1 MRKNLV
7 VVVAVVVTAVVLATG
22 CGQKATAR
30 KTPEATPIE
39 TTCDR
44 ADNPEDKSD
53 TLVGSGQTVG
63 SDHAEYLSEY
73 AGEFKDPDDYEDIHH
88 EYAGEFDPDA
98 YDATKPTLKAETL
111 KLTPEV
117 EDHGNTKVLPKPRK
131 ASKTS
136 EEIKP
141 HEVPETDSTPRGV
154 KPGASLQYYE
164 HYENPLPPAAASV
177 DFESVLK
184 GMGATE
190 IDTITRS
197 KAMGNTSLVA
207 RFGNGIVADFYF
219 DTPVSGQGIALTSF
233 SVYAAD
239 DAFSLTGESDYGM
252 SSWSMSYDIDNAG
265 ARDLYYVVSPSDR
278 YFSDTDHG
286 KEKLLLPMEISDLLD
301 KDVAPYL
308 QVKDVSL
315 ESEPKI

>member
-7 VVVAVVVTAVVLATG
+7 AAVVAAVVTAVVLATG

-44 ADNPEDKSD
+44 ADAPEDKSD
-53 TLVGSGQTVG
+53 SLVGSGQTVG
-63 SDHAEYLSEY
+63 SDHAEYHSEY
-73 AGEFKDPDDYEDIHH
+73 AGEFDLAAYE
-88 EYAGEFDPDA
+88 
-98 YDATKPTLKAETL
+98 ATKPTPKAETL

-131 ASKTS
+131 ASEMS
-136 EEIKP
+136 EDTKP
-141 HEVPETDSTPRGV
+141 HEIPETSNTPKEAKPVAGV
-154 KPGASLQYYE
+154 PMHKD
-164 HYENPLPPAAASV
+164 PLPPAAASV

-197 KAMGNTSLVA
+197 KAMGNTSLVV

-252 SSWSMSYDIDNAG
+252 SSWSMSYDIDNTG

-286 KEKLLLPMEISDLLD
+286 KENLLLPMEITDLLD

>member
-7 VVVAVVVTAVVLATG
+7 VIAAIVTTVVLATG

-44 ADNPEDKSD
+44 ADAPTNKGYA
-53 TLVGSGQTVG
+53 LVGTGQTVG

-73 AGEFKDPDDYEDIHH
+73 AGEFDL
-88 EYAGEFDPDA
+88 DA
-98 YDATKPTLKAETL
+98 YEATKPTPKAETL
-111 KLTPEV
+111 KLT
-117 EDHGNTKVLPKPRK
+117 HK
-131 ASKTS
+131 S
-136 EEIKP
+136 EEPEATKP
-141 HEVPETDSTPRGV
+141 HEIPETSNTPKEVEPVAGV
-154 KPGASLQYYE
+154 PQ
-164 HYENPLPPAAASV
+164 YENPLPPASASV

-190 IDTITRS
+190 IDIITRS

-252 SSWSMSYDIDNAG
+252 SSWSMSYDIDNTG

-286 KEKLLLPMEISDLLD
+286 KEKLLLPMEIPDLLE
-301 KDVAPYL
+301 KNVAPYL

>member
-7 VVVAVVVTAVVLATG
+7 VIAAIVTAVVLATG

-44 ADNPEDKSD
+44 ADAPTNKGYA
-53 TLVGSGQTVG
+53 LVGTGQTVG

-73 AGEFKDPDDYEDIHH
+73 AGEFDL
-88 EYAGEFDPDA
+88 DA
-98 YDATKPTLKAETL
+98 YEATKPTPKAETL
-111 KLTPEV
+111 KLT
-117 EDHGNTKVLPKPRK
+117 HK
-131 ASKTS
+131 S
-136 EEIKP
+136 EEPEATKP
-141 HEVPETDSTPRGV
+141 HEIPETSNTPKEEEPVAGV
-154 KPGASLQYYE
+154 PQ
-164 HYENPLPPAAASV
+164 YENPLPPASASV

-190 IDTITRS
+190 IDIITRS

-265 ARDLYYVVSPSDR
+265 ARDLYYVLSPSDR

-286 KEKLLLPMEISDLLD
+286 KENLLLPMEITDLLS

>member
-7 VVVAVVVTAVVLATG
+7 VAAVVTAVVLATG

-39 TTCDR
+39 TTCNR
-44 ADNPEDKSD
+44 ADDPANKGYA
-53 TLVGSGQTVG
+53 LVGSGQTTVG
-63 SDHAEYLSEY
+63 SDHVEYLSDY
-73 AGEFKDPDDYEDIHH
+73 AGEFKDPDDCEDIHH
-88 EYAGEFDPDA
+88 EYAGEFDLDA
-98 YDATKPTLKAETL
+98 YEATKPILKAETL

-117 EDHGNTKVLPKPRK
+117 EDRGNTKVLPKPRK
-131 ASKTS
+131 ASEMS
-136 EEIKP
+136 E
-141 HEVPETDSTPRGV
+141 
-154 KPGASLQYYE
+154 
-164 HYENPLPPAAASV
+164 
-177 DFESVLK
+177 ESVLK

-197 KAMGNTSLVA
+197 KAMGNTSLVV

-265 ARDLYYVVSPSDR
+265 ARDLYYVLSPSDR

-286 KEKLLLPMEISDLLD
+286 KENLLLPMEITDLLS
-301 KDVAPYL
+301 KDVTPYL

>member
-7 VVVAVVVTAVVLATG
+7 VIAAIVTAVVLATG

-44 ADNPEDKSD
+44 ADAPTNEGYA
-53 TLVGSGQTVG
+53 LVGTGQTVG

-73 AGEFKDPDDYEDIHH
+73 AGEFDL
-88 EYAGEFDPDA
+88 DA
-98 YDATKPTLKAETL
+98 YEATKPTPKAETL
-111 KLTPEV
+111 KLT
-117 EDHGNTKVLPKPRK
+117 HK
-131 ASKTS
+131 S
-136 EEIKP
+136 EEPEATKP
-141 HEVPETDSTPRGV
+141 HEIPETSNTPKEVEPVAGV
-154 KPGASLQYYE
+154 PQ
-164 HYENPLPPAAASV
+164 YENPLPPASASV

-190 IDTITRS
+190 IDIITRS

-252 SSWSMSYDIDNAG
+252 SSWSMSYDIDNTG

-286 KEKLLLPMEISDLLD
+286 KEKLLLPMEIPDLLE
-301 KDVAPYL
+301 KNVAPYL

>member
-7 VVVAVVVTAVVLATG
+7 VAAAVVTAVVLATG

-30 KTPEATPIE
+30 RTPEATPIE

-44 ADNPEDKSD
+44 ADAPEDKSD
-53 TLVGSGQTVG
+53 ALVGSGQTVG

-73 AGEFKDPDDYEDIHH
+73 AVEFEDPDDAYE
-88 EYAGEFDPDA
+88 
-98 YDATKPTLKAETL
+98 ATKPTPKAETL

-131 ASKTS
+131 VSEKS
-136 EEIKP
+136 EETKP
-141 HEVPETDSTPRGV
+141 QEVPETSNTPKEAKPVAGV
-154 KPGASLQYYE
+154 PQ
-164 HYENPLPPAAASV
+164 YENPLPPAAASV

-190 IDTITRS
+190 IDIITRS

-265 ARDLYYVVSPSDR
+265 ARDLYYVLSPSDR

-286 KEKLLLPMEISDLLD
+286 KENLLLPMEITDLLD

>member
-7 VVVAVVVTAVVLATG
+7 VTAAVVTAVVLATG

-44 ADNPEDKSD
+44 ADAPEDKSD
-53 TLVGSGQTVG
+53 ALVGSGQTVG

-73 AGEFKDPDDYEDIHH
+73 AV
-88 EYAGEFDPDA
+88 EFDLDA
-98 YDATKPTLKAETL
+98 YEATKPTPKAETL
-111 KLTPEV
+111 KLT
-117 EDHGNTKVLPKPRK
+117 HK
-131 ASKTS
+131 S
-136 EEIKP
+136 EEPEATKP
-141 HEVPETDSTPRGV
+141 HEIPETSNTPKEVEPVAGV
-154 KPGASLQYYE
+154 PQ
-164 HYENPLPPAAASV
+164 YENPLPPASASV

-190 IDTITRS
+190 IDIITRS

-265 ARDLYYVVSPSDR
+265 ARDLYYVLSPSDR

>member
-7 VVVAVVVTAVVLATG
+7 VIAAIVTAVVLATG

-44 ADNPEDKSD
+44 ADDPTSKGYA
-53 TLVGSGQTVG
+53 LVGSGQTVG
-63 SDHAEYLSEY
+63 SDHVEYLSDY
-73 AGEFKDPDDYEDIHH
+73 AGEFKDPDDCEDIHH
-88 EYAGEFDPDA
+88 EYAGEFDLDA
-98 YDATKPTLKAETL
+98 YEATKPKPKAETL
-111 KLTPEV
+111 KLT
-117 EDHGNTKVLPKPRK
+117 HK
-131 ASKTS
+131 S
-136 EEIKP
+136 EEPEATKP
-141 HEVPETDSTPRGV
+141 HEVPETSNTPKEVEPVAGV
-154 KPGASLQYYE
+154 PMHKD
-164 HYENPLPPAAASV
+164 PLPPAAASV

-265 ARDLYYVVSPSDR
+265 ARDLYYVLSPSDR

-286 KEKLLLPMEISDLLD
+286 KEALLLPMEITDLLS

>member
-7 VVVAVVVTAVVLATG
+7 VIAAIVTAVVLATG

-44 ADNPEDKSD
+44 ADAPTNKGYA
-53 TLVGSGQTVG
+53 LVGTGQTVG

-73 AGEFKDPDDYEDIHH
+73 AGEFDL
-88 EYAGEFDPDA
+88 DA
-98 YDATKPTLKAETL
+98 YEATKPTPKAETL
-111 KLTPEV
+111 KLT
-117 EDHGNTKVLPKPRK
+117 HK
-131 ASKTS
+131 S
-136 EEIKP
+136 EEPEATKP
-141 HEVPETDSTPRGV
+141 HEIPETSNTPKEVEPVAGV
-154 KPGASLQYYE
+154 PQ
-164 HYENPLPPAAASV
+164 YENPLPPAAASV

-252 SSWSMSYDIDNAG
+252 SSWSMSYDIDNTG

-286 KEKLLLPMEISDLLD
+286 KEKLLLPMEIPDLLE
-301 KDVAPYL
+301 KNVAPYL

>member
-7 VVVAVVVTAVVLATG
+7 TAAVVTAVVLATG

-30 KTPEATPIE
+30 KTPEAMPIE

-44 ADNPEDKSD
+44 ADAPEDKSD
-53 TLVGSGQTVG
+53 SLVGSGQTVG
-63 SDHAEYLSEY
+63 SDHVEYLSEY
-73 AGEFKDPDDYEDIHH
+73 AGEFKDPDDYEDTHH
-88 EYAGEFDPDA
+88 EYAGEFKDPDDA
-98 YDATKPTLKAETL
+98 YEATKPTPKAETL
-111 KLTPEV
+111 KLTPEA

-131 ASKTS
+131 ASEIS
-136 EEIKP
+136 EETKP
-141 HEVPETDSTPRGV
+141 QEIPETSNTPRGV
-154 KPGASLQYYE
+154 KPDADLQYY
-164 HYENPLPPAAASV
+164 LPPAAFI

-197 KAMGNTSLVA
+197 KAMGNTSLVV
-207 RFGNGIVADFYF
+207 RFRNGIVADFYF
-219 DTPVSGQGIALTSF
+219 DTFVSGQGIALTSF

-265 ARDLYYVVSPSDR
+265 ARDLYYVVIPPER

-286 KEKLLLPMEISDLLD
+286 KENLLLPMEITELLS

>member
-7 VVVAVVVTAVVLATG
+7 VAAAVVTAVVLATG

-44 ADNPEDKSD
+44 ADAPEDKSD
-53 TLVGSGQTVG
+53 ALVGSGQTVG

-73 AGEFKDPDDYEDIHH
+73 AVEFEDPDDAYE
-88 EYAGEFDPDA
+88 
-98 YDATKPTLKAETL
+98 ATKPTPKAETL

-117 EDHGNTKVLPKPRK
+117 EDHGNTKVLPKPRR
-131 ASKTS
+131 ASEIS
-136 EEIKP
+136 EETKP
-141 HEVPETDSTPRGV
+141 QEVPETNNTPRGV
-154 KPGASLQYYE
+154 KPGASLQYY
-164 HYENPLPPAAASV
+164 LPPAAASV

-252 SSWSMSYDIDNAG
+252 SSWSMSYDINNAG
-265 ARDLYYVVSPSDR
+265 ARDLYYVVDPSDR
-278 YFSDTDHG
+278 YLSDTDHG
-286 KEKLLLPMEISDLLD
+286 KEALLLPMEITDLLS

>member
-7 VVVAVVVTAVVLATG
+7 VIAAIVTAVVLATG

-44 ADNPEDKSD
+44 ADAPTNKGYA
-53 TLVGSGQTVG
+53 LVGTGQTVG

-73 AGEFKDPDDYEDIHH
+73 AGEFDL
-88 EYAGEFDPDA
+88 DA
-98 YDATKPTLKAETL
+98 YEATKPTPKAETL
-111 KLTPEV
+111 KLTPKV

-131 ASKTS
+131 ASEKS
-136 EEIKP
+136 EETKP
-141 HEVPETDSTPRGV
+141 QEVPETSNTPKEAKPVAGV
-154 KPGASLQYYE
+154 PMHKD
-164 HYENPLPPAAASV
+164 PLPPAAASV

-197 KAMGNTSLVA
+197 KAMGNTSLVV

-252 SSWSMSYDIDNAG
+252 SSWSMSYDIDNTG

>member
-1 MRKNLV
+1 MKKNLV
-7 VVVAVVVTAVVLATG
+7 VTAAVVTAVVLATG

-44 ADNPEDKSD
+44 ADAPTNKSD

-63 SDHAEYLSEY
+63 SDHVEYLSEY
-73 AGEFKDPDDYEDIHH
+73 VVESKEPED
-88 EYAGEFDPDA
+88 
-98 YDATKPTLKAETL
+98 TKPQ
-111 KLTPEV
+111 
-117 EDHGNTKVLPKPRK
+117 
-131 ASKTS
+131 
-136 EEIKP
+136 
-141 HEVPETDSTPRGV
+141 EVPETSNTPKEAKPVAGV
-154 KPGASLQYYE
+154 PQ
-164 HYENPLPPAAASV
+164 YENPLPPAAASV

-184 GMGATE
+184 DMGATE

-265 ARDLYYVVSPSDR
+265 TRDLYYVISPSDR

>member
-7 VVVAVVVTAVVLATG
+7 VVTAAVVTAVVLATG

-44 ADNPEDKSD
+44 ADAPEDKSD
-53 TLVGSGQTVG
+53 SLVGSGQTVG

-98 YDATKPTLKAETL
+98 YDATKPTPKAETL
-111 KLTPEV
+111 KLTSEV

-131 ASKTS
+131 ASEMS
-136 EEIKP
+136 EETKP
-141 HEVPETDSTPRGV
+141 QEVPETNDTPKGV
-154 KPGASLQYYE
+154 KPGASLQYY
-164 HYENPLPPAAASV
+164 LPPAAASV
-177 DFESVLK
+177 DFERGLK

-190 IDTITRS
+190 IDTLTRS
-197 KAMGNTSLVA
+197 KATGNTLLGV
-207 RFGNGIVADFYF
+207 RFGNGIVADFCF

-252 SSWSMSYDIDNAG
+252 SSWSMSYDINNAG
-265 ARDLYYVVSPSDR
+265 ARDLYYVLSPSDR

-286 KEKLLLPMEISDLLD
+286 KEALLLPMEITDLLS

>member
-7 VVVAVVVTAVVLATG
+7 VAAAVVTAVVLATG

-44 ADNPEDKSD
+44 ADDPTNKSD

-73 AGEFKDPDDYEDIHH
+73 AVESKEPED
-88 EYAGEFDPDA
+88 
-98 YDATKPTLKAETL
+98 T
-111 KLTPEV
+111 
-117 EDHGNTKVLPKPRK
+117 
-131 ASKTS
+131 
-136 EEIKP
+136 KP
-141 HEVPETDSTPRGV
+141 HEIPETSNTPKEAKPVAGV
-154 KPGASLQYYE
+154 PMHKD
-164 HYENPLPPAAASV
+164 PLPPAAASV

-197 KAMGNTSLVA
+197 KAMGNTSLVV

-252 SSWSMSYDIDNAG
+252 SSWSMSYDIDNTG

-286 KEKLLLPMEISDLLD
+286 KEKLLLPMEIPDLLE
-301 KDVAPYL
+301 KNVAPYL